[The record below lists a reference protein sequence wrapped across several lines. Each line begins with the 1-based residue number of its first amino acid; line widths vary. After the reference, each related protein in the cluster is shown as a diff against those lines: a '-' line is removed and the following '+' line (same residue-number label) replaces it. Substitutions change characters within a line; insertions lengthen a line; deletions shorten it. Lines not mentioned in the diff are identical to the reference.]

1 MKNPSI
7 YNKMG
12 KKETA
17 CATLSDLIDTK
28 KEAEA
33 ECLTDIDDSVF
44 IIGCIKDTDHF
55 NWIFRDE
62 EQPYYNIRQGHR
74 HGALLRTPEVKH
86 ANYAIMYNVDDKEH
100 FLVYKLK
107 MQHYIWD
114 EDRMSAS
121 GYKNPTGKY
130 YIYLLDRQMNTDKLD
145 LSKFIN
151 CRISENDKGQPICVS
166 GEEIR
171 SLI

>member
-1 MKNPSI
+1 
-7 YNKMG
+7 
-12 KKETA
+12 
-17 CATLSDLIDTK
+17 
-28 KEAEA
+28 
-33 ECLTDIDDSVF
+33 
-44 IIGCIKDTDHF
+44 
-55 NWIFRDE
+55 
-62 EQPYYNIRQGHR
+62 
-74 HGALLRTPEVKH
+74 
-86 ANYAIMYNVDDKEH
+86 
-100 FLVYKLK
+100 

-114 EDRMSAS
+114 EDKMSAS

-145 LSKFIN
+145 ISKFIN

>member
-1 MKNPSI
+1 MEKE
-7 YNKMG
+7 
-12 KKETA
+12 ETA

-74 HGALLRTPEVKH
+74 LVHADLGKILVQHETVETVHQHVDAKGFCGSLPRAFDEVGR
-86 ANYAIMYNVDDKEH
+86 VVE
-100 FLVYKLK
+100 
-107 MQHYIWD
+107 
-114 EDRMSAS
+114 
-121 GYKNPTGKY
+121 G
-130 YIYLLDRQMNTDKLD
+130 IYR
-145 LSKFIN
+145 
-151 CRISENDKGQPICVS
+151 
-166 GEEIR
+166 
-171 SLI
+171 